1 MTAARAHLT
10 FVVNRSKGVELLA
23 AKKMG
28 YYQVLARRILTATGQ
43 LYGGYCLL
51 DQALIAQKRVNEL
64 GPEHWDYHFYYGK
77 VLSARYYL
85 RNVVP
90 NVNLVA
96 RLVKEGDDTVIEAPI
111 EIFEY

>member
-1 MTAARAHLT
+1 MAEY
-10 FVVNRSKGVELLA
+10 KA
-23 AKKMG
+23 AKKVG

-51 DQALIAQKRVNEL
+51 DQALIAQKRVDEL

-90 NVNLVA
+90 NVSLVA
-96 RLVKEGDDTVIEAPI
+96 RLVKEGDDTIIQAPI